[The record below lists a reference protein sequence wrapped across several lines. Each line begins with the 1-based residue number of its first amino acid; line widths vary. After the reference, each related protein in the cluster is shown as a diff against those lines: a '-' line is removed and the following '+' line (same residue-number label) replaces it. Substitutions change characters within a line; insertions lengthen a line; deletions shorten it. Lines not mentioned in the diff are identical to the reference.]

1 MTCKNFCNKVFIP
14 DKEKVEIAFAKKHKL
29 KYVPIDKLPKS
40 KKSLK
45 KLLKTVYL
53 EGCKRIYCQ
62 KKCDKS
68 SKSKDDKQWLKSYS
82 KKRKER
88 LMKQGATSG
97 CRDLIKEFPGYYSI

>member
-1 MTCKNFCNKVFIP
+1 MPTCKNFCNKIFIP

-45 KLLKTVYL
+45 NLLKKVYL
-53 EGCKRIYCQ
+53 EGCKKIYCQ
-62 KKCDKS
+62 TKCDNKT
-68 SKSKDDKQWLKSYS
+68 KQWLKSFT

-88 LMKQGATSG
+88 LIKLGATSG
-97 CRDLIKEFPGYYSI
+97 CRDLIKEFPGYYTL

>member
-1 MTCKNFCNKVFIP
+1 VFIP
-14 DKEKVEIAFAKKHKL
+14 DKEKVEIAFAKKHKV

-45 KLLKTVYL
+45 NLLKTVYL
-53 EGCKRIYCQ
+53 EGCKKIYCQ
-62 KKCDKS
+62 KKCDKGS
-68 SKSKDDKQWLKSYS
+68 EQWLKSYT

-97 CRDLIKEFPGYYSI
+97 CRDLIKEFPGYYTL

>member
-14 DKEKVEIAFAKKHKL
+14 DKEKVEIAFSKKHKLKL
-29 KYVPIDKLPKS
+29 KYVPINKLPKE

-62 KKCDKS
+62 KKCDTKIS
-68 SKSKDDKQWLKSYS
+68 TKQWLKSYT

-88 LMKQGATSG
+88 LIKQGATSG
-97 CRDLIKEFPGYYSI
+97 CRDLMKEFPGYYSI